1 VETTRTSLESRIDRE
16 LTEAETRID
25 AIRDQAGRDF
35 REQQRRREEF
45 RKVAGRILERG
56 GYPLQKLADRFENAE
71 LTRTDDHGGRHVLVR
86 FKHTPRFPA
95 TAELRVDIA
104 HDEEI
109 RKVLVFCDVKILP
122 VFLDFDRGG
131 SISFDL
137 SAVDDEKLLGW
148 LEDRIVAFVRDYL
161 RIPFVEEYQRENLVT
176 DPVSAQRF
184 SKLFAAGEAVHRGH
198 TYHFLSPETKAA
210 FEADPARWVHG

>member
-1 VETTRTSLESRIDRE
+1 VETTRTPLESRIDRE
-16 LTEAETRID
+16 LTEAEARIT
-25 AIRDQAGRDF
+25 AIRTRAGRDF
-35 REQQRRREEF
+35 RELQRRREEF
-45 RKVAGRILERG
+45 RKVAGQVLERG

-71 LTRTDDHGGRHVLVR
+71 LTRSEDHGGRHVLVR

-137 SAVDDEKLLGW
+137 HALDEGKLLAW

-161 RIPFVEEYQRENLVT
+161 RIPFVEEYQKENLVT
-176 DPVSAQRF
+176 DPVSSQRF
-184 SKLFAAGEAVHRGH
+184 SKVFAEGEVVHRGH
-198 TYHFLSPETKAA
+198 TYYFLSDETKAA
-210 FEADPARWVHG
+210 FEAEPERWVHG